1 MGRLVKVHSH
11 IPSEDLGLSPLQEV
25 QILRIVQESLTNVR
39 KHAETTE
46 VFVNFSE
53 DNGELKIEVKDNGK
67 GFNPLAIKRG
77 EWPHLGPQ
85 TMQERAEAI
94 GGHFEVQSA
103 TGRGTTV
110 RASWTRANESS
121 LTGGECLV

>member
-1 MGRLVKVHSH
+1 M
-11 IPSEDLGLSPLQEV
+11 INF
-25 QILRIVQESLTNVR
+25 IR
-39 KHAETTE
+39 KHAESTE

-77 EWPHLGPQ
+77 EWPHLGLQ

-103 TGRGTTV
+103 PGRGTTV
-110 RASWTRANESS
+110 RVSLPRAKESR
-121 LTGGECLV
+121 LTGGEL